1 MGFSV
6 KQLFILEEKEWQHQ
20 SFLIQ
25 WIIVDSFIMLLQRY
39 YIYASQ
45 MMMMSGE
52 LMKNIYTLQ
61 FAQGKALEE
70 RKRRR
75 QLEIKESMDH
85 RISEFFKGKNI
96 QLSQLMT
103 KASAKKQVD
112 DSQDPM
118 LTSDEKDLGEG
129 KIDFGRISVAN

>member
-1 MGFSV
+1 
-6 KQLFILEEKEWQHQ
+6 
-20 SFLIQ
+20 
-25 WIIVDSFIMLLQRY
+25 MLLQRY

-85 RISEFFKGKNI
+85 RLSEFFKGKNI